1 MNDSIKKVIN
11 EKMIDDIKQ
20 LEDIFQADFLYI
32 DGPISAELNNVVVDE
47 IGLLRK
53 SGKKEKL
60 CVMLTT
66 NGGDANSAERLVNV
80 FRHNYESVY
89 FIIPDY
95 AYSAGTILCMS
106 GDKIF
111 MNYNSVLGPI
121 DPQVQ
126 NKEGRF
132 VPALG
137 YLDKINTL
145 LKAAKDGTIS
155 QAEFLILKDFDLAEL
170 SLYEQARDLT
180 VDLLKNWLVKYKF
193 KDWTTHKSTGKEVTI
208 KEKEQR
214 AKEIAEGL
222 GDYKRWKAHGRPL
235 NIETL
240 RMLKLIIDDFS
251 EIDDAEQYILSF
263 YSMAQEFKQLSNM
276 GGMTFTKEGRI

>member
-1 MNDSIKKVIN
+1 
-11 EKMIDDIKQ
+11 MIDDITE
-20 LEDIFQADFLYI
+20 LERIFEADFLYI
-32 DGPISAELNNVVVDE
+32 DGPISAELNSVVVDE

-53 SGKKEKL
+53 YDTHGKL
-60 CVMLTT
+60 CIMLTT

-80 FRHNYESVY
+80 FRHNYDTVY

-137 YLDKINTL
+137 YLDKIDTL
-145 LKAAKDGTIS
+145 LEAARDGSIS

-180 VDLLKNWLVKYKF
+180 VDLLKDWLVKYKF
-193 KDWTTHKSTGKEVTI
+193 KDWTKHKSTGKEVSVS
-208 KEKEQR
+208 EKENR

-222 GDYKRWKAHGRPL
+222 GNYKRWKAHGRPL

-240 RMLKLIIDDFS
+240 RNLKLIIDDFS
-251 EIDDAEQYILSF
+251 DIENAEKYILSF
-263 YSMAQEFKQLSNM
+263 YSMAREFKQLSNM
-276 GGMTFTKEGRI
+276 GGMTFTREGRI